1 MFEDLQRLIEME
13 AKLDIPASDLT
24 PRANLYEL
32 GLTPYTAIRL
42 LIAVER
48 AFRVE
53 LPRESLKRET
63 MATMESIMSSVREA
77 MFQPAHEW
85 REAA

>member
-1 MFEDLQRLIEME
+1 MFETLQRLIENE
-13 AKLDIPASDLT
+13 AQISVPASDVT

-32 GLTPYTAIRL
+32 GMTPYTAIRL

-48 AFRVE
+48 EFGVE
-53 LPRESLKRET
+53 LPRQSLKRET
-63 MATMESIMSSVREA
+63 MSTMESIMRNVREA

>member
-1 MFEDLQRLIEME
+1 MFETLQRLIESE
-13 AKLDIPASDLT
+13 TQLAIPASEVTLE
-24 PRANLYEL
+24 ANLYEL

-48 AFRVE
+48 EFRVE
-53 LPRESLKRET
+53 LPRESLRRET
-63 MATMESIMSSVREA
+63 MATMGSIMRSVRAA
-77 MFQPAHEW
+77 MFEPAYEW